1 MASSLSDLPI
11 TAQEAELQCIHHLNS
26 AKYTTAKMVHSDLV
40 MAVRVWIWCST
51 LLVIYMPSLFVRRIY
66 REKATGSASIV
77 PIVLVLA
84 NSHVWMLYGYLG
96 RTWFPSFPVF
106 LIGDA
111 VSFGYLFIFWRYAND
126 RQHVARVV
134 SAVFAVLALPT
145 FYVVVASLG
154 FTGQSRAEVWKTQGL
169 CFCDVTV
176 VSTHVLMLK
185 NLIYSYKQRSAAT
198 LLPRSLAVSN
208 FNSLGW
214 FTFGRVT
221 SNWIIAGPQVF
232 VLALHLAAWV
242 MYVVF
247 TRRTKPGALFAAM
260 EESSVITSVDLLP
273 KTELEISVKGVQVPS
288 SPEYQV
294 VRSPLASL
302 HP

>member
-1 MASSLSDLPI
+1 MA
-11 TAQEAELQCIHHLNS
+11 
-26 AKYTTAKMVHSDLV
+26 HSDVV

-51 LLVIYMPSLFVRRIY
+51 LLMIYMPSLFVRRIY
-66 REKATGSASIV
+66 RERATGSASIV

-96 RTWFPSFPVF
+96 KTWFPSFPVF
-106 LIGDA
+106 LIGDV
-111 VSFGYLFIFWRYAND
+111 VSLSYLFIFWRYSSD
-126 RQHVARVV
+126 RRRVAKTI
-134 SAVFAVLALPT
+134 AAVLAVLMLPT

-154 FTGQSRAEVWKTQGL
+154 FTGQSRKEVWKTQGL

-176 VSTHVLMLK
+176 ISIHMLMLK
-185 NLIYSYKQRSAAT
+185 NLVRAFTQRSAAT
-198 LLPRSLAVSN
+198 LLPRSLAVSS

-232 VLALHLAAWV
+232 VIALHLAAWT

-247 TRRTKPGALFAAM
+247 TRRTKPQTAFAAM
-260 EESSVITSVDLLP
+260 EEGSVVMSVDLSP
-273 KTELEISVKGVQVPS
+273 KVDFDVNAKEITVPN

-294 VRSPLASL
+294 LRSPLAPL

>member
-1 MASSLSDLPI
+1 MVDSD
-11 TAQEAELQCIHHLNS
+11 
-26 AKYTTAKMVHSDLV
+26 VV

-51 LLVIYMPSLFVRRIY
+51 LLMIYMPSLFVRRIY
-66 REKATGSASIV
+66 RERATGSTSIV

-96 RTWFPSFPVF
+96 KTWFPSFPVF
-106 LIGDA
+106 LIGDV
-111 VSFGYLFIFWRYAND
+111 VSLSYLFIFWRYSTD
-126 RQHVARVV
+126 RRRVAKVIG
-134 SAVFAVLALPT
+134 AVLAVLALPT

-154 FTGQSRAEVWKTQGL
+154 FTDQSRVEIWKTQGL

-176 VSTHVLMLK
+176 ISIHTLMLR
-185 NLIYSYKQRSAAT
+185 NLIHAFKQRSAAT
-198 LLPRSLAVSN
+198 LLPRALAVSN

-232 VLALHLAAWV
+232 VLALHLAAWT

-247 TRRTKPGALFAAM
+247 TRRTKPDTALTSM
-260 EESSVITSVDLLP
+260 EEDSVVMSVDLSP
-273 KTELEISVKGVQVPS
+273 NVDFDVSAKGVLVPS
-288 SPEYQV
+288 SPEYQAL
-294 VRSPLASL
+294 RSPLAVALTLAPL
-302 HP
+302 HT